1 MQRSL
6 HSYFLFVAKIM
17 NAFIE
22 RKEQNCLYICICM
35 GKIYLK
41 NIRLYAYHGC
51 MDEEK
56 KIGSDYVVNIVV
68 DTELNLSSKTDNLK
82 DTVDYVAL
90 HTIVKTEMKQRA
102 KLLEHVADRII
113 KRILVEFPEVTKA
126 KVKVAKK
133 NPPIGGNVEEVAVK
147 RELKRSALNLD

>member
-1 MQRSL
+1 
-6 HSYFLFVAKIM
+6 
-17 NAFIE
+17 
-22 RKEQNCLYICICM
+22 M

-56 KIGSDYVVNIVV
+56 KIGSDYVDNIVV
-68 DTELNLSSKTDNLK
+68 DTDINLSSKTDSLK

-113 KRILVEFPEVTKA
+113 KRILMEFPEVNKA

>member
-1 MQRSL
+1 
-6 HSYFLFVAKIM
+6 
-17 NAFIE
+17 
-22 RKEQNCLYICICM
+22 M

-68 DTELNLSSKTDNLK
+68 DTDINLSSKTDSLK

-113 KRILVEFPEVTKA
+113 KRILMEFPEVNKA

-147 RELKRSALNLD
+147 REMKRSALSLD